1 MLTDLL
7 ALAYP
12 SFGLKN
18 LRPYFSTPYLIKG
31 FLTALPLSLF
41 IYLAYFG
48 LESTIYLKTIDSLA
62 ALAGFYLLLGSNR
75 QTLFWSGFFIGL
87 FWFYW
92 IGFSFRYYDMRLFI
106 PLMMLFVSVGYGV
119 IFWAVGLF
127 RHPLMRAL
135 LFWLMSYFHPL
146 NFNWFVPEL
155 TLIDSFFGIEKWQFG
170 LFLVGVVLLRN
181 RNVRYRWL
189 AILPLLLAVE
199 WRSAPPLPLPEEKI
213 YLSRIT
219 TPQATKWKEPYKSRT
234 IEKNFEEI
242 RRAIERGYDVIILH
256 ESAFATFLNSRPDL
270 MERLKNLSEKIA
282 IVTGGLYYDYETKN
296 AYNSTYYFIE
306 GQAKIA
312 NKVVLVPFGEQIPL
326 PGFISR
332 YINAIVF
339 DGAEDYIGASRPT
352 DVKIGKNLFRN
363 AICYEATREE
373 LFVGNPRFMIA
384 ISNNAWFAPSIEP
397 TLQYLLLRYFSRR
410 HHTVIFHCANMGRNA
425 VIR

>member
-18 LRPYFSTPYLIKG
+18 LRSYFSTPYLIKG
-31 FLTALPLSLF
+31 FLTALLLSLF

-48 LESTIYLKTIDSLA
+48 FKPTIYLKTLNSIS
-62 ALAGFYLLLGSNR
+62 ALAGFYLLLGSRR

-92 IGFSFRYYDMRLFI
+92 IGFSFRYYDMSYLI

-119 IFWAVGLF
+119 IFWIVGLF

-135 LFWLMSYFHPL
+135 LFWLMSYFYPM

-170 LFLVGVVLLRN
+170 LFLSGIVLLLMPRK
-181 RNVRYRWL
+181 NVRWL
-189 AILPLLLAVE
+189 AIIPLLLAIE
-199 WRSAPPLPLPEEKI
+199 WHPHPPLPLPKEKI
-213 YLSRIT
+213 YLSKIT
-219 TPQATKWKEPYKSRT
+219 TPQATKWKDPFRAKT
-234 IEKNFEEI
+234 IRKNFREI
-242 RRAIERGYDVIILH
+242 EDAIDKGYDIIILH
-256 ESAFATFLNSRPDL
+256 ESAFATFLNTEPTL
-270 MERLKNLSEKIA
+270 VQKLKMLSKKIA
-282 IVTGGLYYDYETKN
+282 IVTGGLYFDGRDS
-296 AYNSTYYFIE
+296 YNSTYYFIDGE
-306 GQAKIA
+306 MKIA
-312 NKVVLVPFGEQIPL
+312 NKVVLVPFGEEIPL
-326 PGFISR
+326 PRFISR
-332 YINAIVF
+332 YINQLVF
-339 DGAEDYIGASRPT
+339 NGAEDYIGASRPT
-352 DVKIGKNLFRN
+352 DVKINAHTFRN

-373 LFVGNPRFMIA
+373 LFVKDPPYMIA
-384 ISNNAWFAPSIEP
+384 ISNNAWFTPSIEP

-410 HHTVIFHCANMGRNA
+410 HRTVIFHCANMGRNA